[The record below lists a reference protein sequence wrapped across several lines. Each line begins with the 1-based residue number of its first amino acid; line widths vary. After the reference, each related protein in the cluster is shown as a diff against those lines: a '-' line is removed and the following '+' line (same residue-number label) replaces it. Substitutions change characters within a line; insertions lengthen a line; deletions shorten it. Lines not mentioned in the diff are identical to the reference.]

1 MMQQRNTIT
10 GWRLLFQSL
19 REFKTVSLLTPLL
32 VMGEVVFEALIPYE
46 IALLANDLKAGCDLH
61 RILHY
66 SGILLLMALA
76 ALFFGY
82 AVGLTCAKASCGFA
96 KNLRQDLFYR
106 IQGFSFSNIDHFSS
120 ASLVTRLTTDIQYI
134 QMAFMMLV
142 RTAFRAPFNL
152 ALSVFMAYYMGGIMA
167 IGFLVV
173 IPVLGFALYKIA
185 SVAVP
190 LLEQGFPQYD
200 ALNHAV
206 EEDLKGIRVVK
217 SFVREDTEI
226 SKFNTTARKVQ
237 HLFTRAEQYI
247 ALNNP
252 VMQVC
257 VYGIML
263 FLLTVG
269 SRLIITTQGQ
279 LLDIG
284 QFATL
289 LTYSFQILGSLMM
302 LSMIFVMLTFT
313 RESIQRVEEVLGE
326 ESTLRSP
333 ENGITSV
340 TNGSLVFS
348 HVQFSYEK
356 GQSEAV
362 LQDIN
367 LQVASGESLGIVGST
382 GSGKSSLVQLI
393 PRLYDITGGSLLVGG
408 VDVRQYD
415 LTALR
420 DAVAMVL
427 QKNVLFSGTIAD
439 NLRWGNPK
447 ATLADM
453 REACQWAQAD
463 SFIQKFPK
471 GYDTW
476 VEQGGQNFSGGQKQ
490 RLCLARALLKKPKI
504 LILDDSTSAVDTRT
518 DVAIWKAMG
527 QALPGTT
534 KLIIAQ
540 RLSSVAGCDRIL
552 VLDKGRVAAIGT
564 REELLHSCE
573 LFKEMAQ
580 SQARETEE
588 PIAAKQ
594 DGGDLV

>member
-1 MMQQRNTIT
+1 MQQRNTIT

-19 REFKTVSLLTPLL
+19 REFKTASLLTPLL

-46 IALLANDLKAGCDLH
+46 IALLVNDLKAGCDLH

-82 AVGLTCAKASCGFA
+82 AAGLTCAKASCGFA

-106 IQGFSFSNIDHFSS
+106 IQGFSFANIDHFSS

-152 ALSVFMAYYMGGIMA
+152 LLSVFMAYYMGGIMA

-226 SKFNTTARKVQ
+226 AKFNTTARKVQ
-237 HLFTRAEQYI
+237 QLFTRAEQYI

-269 SRLIITTQGQ
+269 SRLIITTHGQ

-340 TNGSLVFS
+340 TDGSLRFS

-362 LQDIN
+362 LEDIN

-415 LTALR
+415 LTTLR

-427 QKNVLFSGTIAD
+427 QKNLLFSGTIAD
-439 NLRWGNPK
+439 NLRWGNPT
-447 ATLADM
+447 ATLTDM

-463 SFIQKFPK
+463 NFIQKLPK

-518 DVAIWKAMG
+518 DAAIWKAMG

-564 REELLHSCE
+564 MDELLRSCA
-573 LFKEMAQ
+573 LFKEMVQ
-580 SQARETEE
+580 SQAREMEE
-588 PIAAKQ
+588 NIIAKPE
-594 DGGDLV
+594 GGSLA

>member
-1 MMQQRNTIT
+1 M
-10 GWRLLFQSL
+10 
-19 REFKTVSLLTPLL
+19 V
-32 VMGEVVFEALIPYE
+32 
-46 IALLANDLKAGCDLH
+46 NDLKAGCDLH

-82 AVGLTCAKASCGFA
+82 AAGLTCAKASCGFA

-106 IQGFSFSNIDHFSS
+106 IQGFSFANIDHFSS

-152 ALSVFMAYYMGGIMA
+152 LLSVFMAYYMGGIMA

-226 SKFNTTARKVQ
+226 AKFNTTARKVQ
-237 HLFTRAEQYI
+237 QLFTRAEQYI

-269 SRLIITTQGQ
+269 SRLIITTHGQ

-340 TNGSLVFS
+340 TDGSLRFS

-362 LQDIN
+362 LEDIN

-415 LTALR
+415 LTTLR

-427 QKNVLFSGTIAD
+427 QKNLLFSGTIAD
-439 NLRWGNPK
+439 NLRWGNPT
-447 ATLADM
+447 ATLTDM

-463 SFIQKFPK
+463 NFIQKLPK

-518 DVAIWKAMG
+518 DAAIWKAMG

-564 REELLHSCE
+564 MDELLRSCA
-573 LFKEMAQ
+573 LFKEMVQ
-580 SQARETEE
+580 SQAREMEE
-588 PIAAKQ
+588 NIIAKPE
-594 DGGDLV
+594 GGSLA